1 MDEKKHSEL
10 SRFFTL
16 HEWNN
21 MSEYNR
27 QRNYN
32 ILENYKVLHSLGKS
46 VQQHKF
52 NAINSGLFKDTYAAI

>member
-16 HEWNN
+16 HECN
-21 MSEYNR
+21 MSEYDR

-52 NAINSGLFKDTYAAI
+52 NAINSGLFKDT